1 MEAEVG
7 VLMSVSKE
15 RRLYDEIRELR
26 AILEHIEALL
36 EERLL
41 GIDEPLPD
49 EVEAIKEYEADKK
62 KGKIELVNLDDIL
75 GNRLPAQSKRNRRT
89 V

>member
-1 MEAEVG
+1 
-7 VLMSVSKE
+7 MSVSRE
-15 RRLYDEIRELR
+15 RQLYDEIRELR

-49 EVEAIKEYEADKK
+49 EVNAIKEYEDDKK
-62 KGKIELVNLDDIL
+62 KGKVELINLDDIL
-75 GNRLPAQSKRNRRT
+75 ERKDD
-89 V
+89 

>member
-1 MEAEVG
+1 MA
-7 VLMSVSKE
+7 VSKE
-15 RRLYDEIRELR
+15 KMLYDEIRELR

-49 EVEAIKEYEADKK
+49 EVEAIKEYESNKE
-62 KGKIELVNLDDIL
+62 KGKVELVSLDDIL
-75 GNRLPAQSKRNRRT
+75 GKKDD
-89 V
+89 

>member
-1 MEAEVG
+1 
-7 VLMSVSKE
+7 MSVSRE
-15 RRLYDEIRELR
+15 RLLYDEIRELR

-49 EVEAIKEYEADKK
+49 EVEAIREYEADKE
-62 KGKIELVNLDDIL
+62 KGKVELVSLDNIL
-75 GNRLPAQSKRNRRT
+75 GKKDD
-89 V
+89 